1 MASSPVLEQEQPE
14 NQLVSNPKQSRIFED
29 ARGVVWWV
37 TYYRHW
43 EAHHRL
49 SQCGEV
55 QGLDGATLLEE
66 EQRELIQIIHK
77 KVLNRDEI

>member
-1 MASSPVLEQEQPE
+1 MLGELSDEWHT
-14 NQLVSNPKQSRIFED
+14 I
-29 ARGVVWWV
+29 G
-37 TYYRHW
+37 TGRHTT
-43 EAHHRL
+43 RL
-49 SQCGEV
+49 SQSGEV